1 MKCPTWVSALTL
13 VTLAMSLAGCSAVK
27 AINETVERVDG
38 ATQKAESLSGSLRK
52 KAEPARSSV
61 RFTNEQWVNT
71 RPLATK
77 KGLPLARDCQLQYNE
92 SKTLP
97 QLAQWISETCNI
109 PVRIT
114 PDALDGGA
122 SYVKNKSVSKPVGPV
137 PMVTSGDPIADLFP
151 GGSNSSRPS
160 SVGAGAGRSI
170 SPIRYEGRLSGLLD
184 SVTGSLG
191 LSWKYE
197 AKAGGITIF
206 YLDTRQFPVYAFNK
220 STKFTSEVTSGMSS
234 SAGTSNS
241 GSGMGSDSG
250 MSGESGSNQVTQVDM
265 SSTLVDDIEKNI
277 RSMLTLDHMSFSKAT
292 GIITITD
299 RPDVLDR
306 VQAYLDTENESIT
319 KQILINVEVIAVN
332 LKDKDQ
338 FAIDWDLV
346 YTSVD
351 GDWGFGLSN
360 VFPGMS
366 SGGANSSIGI
376 LDTADSPWAGSKAII
391 QALSEQGRVSSHRA
405 PSVTTLNLQAAPVQ
419 IGKVQGYLASSS
431 TTQSANVGS
440 STALM
445 PGSITSGFNMSLVP
459 MVMPANQLLMQLA
472 INMSGDPTFE
482 TIKSGDSMI
491 QNPSYDLQIF
501 NQSVKLRS
509 GQTLVLSGFDQSTEK
524 AFLSGTGNAKNFWL
538 GGGRTRDS
546 SRDLV
551 VVLIT
556 PIIME

>member
-1 MKCPTWVSALTL
+1 MKYPKRVSALTL
-13 VTLAMSLAGCSAVK
+13 IGLALSLAGCGAMK
-27 AINETVERVDG
+27 AINETTERVDSTTKKVE
-38 ATQKAESLSGSLRK
+38 ALSGSLRK
-52 KAEPARSSV
+52 QAEPPRSSV
-61 RFTNEQWVNT
+61 RFTNDQWVNT

-77 KGLPLARDCQLQYNE
+77 KGLPAARDCEVQYNE
-92 SKTLP
+92 SKTLQ

-109 PVRIT
+109 KVQVT

-122 SYVKNKSVSKPVGPV
+122 SYAKNKGTAKSGGPA
-137 PMVTSGDPIADLFP
+137 PMVTSGESIADLFP
-151 GGSNSSRPS
+151 GGSSYT
-160 SVGAGAGRSI
+160 SVASGGGGRV
-170 SPIRYEGRLSGLLD
+170 SPVRYVGRLSGLLD

-191 LSWKYE
+191 LSWKYD
-197 AKAGGITIF
+197 AKAAGIKIF

-220 STKFTSEVTSGMSS
+220 STKFKSEVTSGMSS
-234 SAGTSNS
+234 SAGTSSS
-241 GSGMGSDSG
+241 GGGVGSDSG
-250 MSGESGSNQVTQVDM
+250 VSGDSGSNQVTQVDM

-360 VFPGMS
+360 LFPGMS
-366 SGGANSSIGI
+366 NGAANGSIGI

-509 GQTLVLSGFDQSTEK
+509 GQTLVLSGFDQTTEK
-524 AFLSGTGNAKNFWL
+524 TFLSGTGSASNFWL

-546 SRDLV
+546 NRDLV

>member
-1 MKCPTWVSALTL
+1 MKYPTRVPAFTLICLAL
-13 VTLAMSLAGCSAVK
+13 SLAGCSAMK
-27 AINETVERVDG
+27 AINETIERVDD
-38 ATQKAESLSGSLRK
+38 TTKKAEALSGSLRK
-52 KAEPARSSV
+52 QAEPPRSSV

-71 RPLATK
+71 RPLATQ
-77 KGLPLARDCQLQYNE
+77 KGLPAARDCELQYNE
-92 SKTLP
+92 SKTLQ

-109 PVRIT
+109 KVQVT

-122 SYVKNKSVSKPVGPV
+122 SYAKNKSGPKSAGPV
-137 PMVTSGDPIADLFP
+137 PMGASGESIADLFP
-151 GGSNSSRPS
+151 GGSSYTGVAS
-160 SVGAGAGRSI
+160 AGGGRFVNQV
-170 SPIRYEGRLSGLLD
+170 RYEGRLSGLLD

-191 LSWKYE
+191 LAWKYD
-197 AKAGGITIF
+197 AKAAAIRIF

-220 STKFTSEVTSGMSS
+220 STTFKSEVTSGMSS
-234 SAGTSNS
+234 SAGTSSSS
-241 GSGMGSDSG
+241 GSGGSDSG
-250 MSGESGSNQVTQVDM
+250 VSGDSGSNQVTQVGM
-265 SSTLVDDIEKNI
+265 SATLVDDIEKNI

-319 KQILINVEVIAVN
+319 KQILINVEVISVN

-338 FAIDWDLV
+338 FAIDWTLV
-346 YTSVD
+346 YKSVD

-360 VFPGMS
+360 VFPGIS
-366 SGGANSSIGI
+366 SGAANGSIGI

-509 GQTLVLSGFDQSTEK
+509 GQTLVLSGFDQTTEK
-524 AFLSGTGNAKNFWL
+524 AAMSGTGSASNFWL
-538 GGGRTRDS
+538 GGGRTRDT